1 MPRED
6 LADFLWS
13 SPPTCIFVWLLRKQ
27 LCIFP
32 FYLHF
37 LDSPFI
43 SQQKKFPPSTQIL
56 GALFHTNYETIW
68 SAHCFEVNDLPVLE
82 SSHKNFHIRIH
93 TGSTPYKCEICGKG
107 FTTSSKLSRHIRT
120 HTGSKPFKCDFCD
133 KGFNQS
139 NDLTKHVRT
148 HTGSKPFK
156 CDFCEKGFKQSGHL
170 SQHIQ
175 THTGSKPFKCSICA
189 KDFSTS
195 AYLSK
200 HIETQHTKEC

>member
-68 SAHCFEVNDLPVLE
+68 SAHCFEVNDANCYFEILHPPIALLRISFIAEMSHQNDESLASNLLITLPCYILACQDNI
-82 SSHKNFHIRIH
+82 SI
-93 TGSTPYKCEICGKG
+93 TGI
-107 FTTSSKLSRHIRT
+107 FI
-120 HTGSKPFKCDFCD
+120 
-133 KGFNQS
+133 
-139 NDLTKHVRT
+139 
-148 HTGSKPFK
+148 
-156 CDFCEKGFKQSGHL
+156 
-170 SQHIQ
+170 
-175 THTGSKPFKCSICA
+175 
-189 KDFSTS
+189 
-195 AYLSK
+195 
-200 HIETQHTKEC
+200 